1 MSSLQLSMVS
11 ARSVSAGESAGPLAP
26 LLCLRLFPSDCFYDF
41 SLFHSFS
48 TIWFDVP

>member
-41 SLFHSFS
+41 SLFQF
-48 TIWFDVP
+48 FNNLV